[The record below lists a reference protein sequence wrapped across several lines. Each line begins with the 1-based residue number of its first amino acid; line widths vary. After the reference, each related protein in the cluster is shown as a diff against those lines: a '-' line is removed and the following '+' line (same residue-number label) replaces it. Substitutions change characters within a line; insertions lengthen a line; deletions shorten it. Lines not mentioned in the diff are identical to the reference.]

1 LKKKNEEEEEEEGR
15 TRSRKK
21 KKQKTVELISR
32 SLIIAPCNTSFSS
45 SSN

>member
-1 LKKKNEEEEEEEGR
+1 LKKKNEEEEEGR

-21 KKQKTVELISR
+21 KKQKTVELISKT
-32 SLIIAPCNTSFSS
+32 LIIAPCNTSFSS

>member
-1 LKKKNEEEEEEEGR
+1 LKKKNEEEEEGR

-21 KKQKTVELISR
+21 KKQKTVELISK

>member
-1 LKKKNEEEEEEEGR
+1 LKKKNEEEEEGR

-21 KKQKTVELISR
+21 KKQKTVELISK
-32 SLIIAPCNTSFSS
+32 SLIIATCNTSFSS